1 MKGTFGCVSVYVDW
15 LVVTLSLRVL
25 AEGISLAMQ
34 SFLVEDF
41 LLLDGQLFIVKLV
54 ELESLFA
61 FLAC

>member
-1 MKGTFGCVSVYVDW
+1 MSVYVDW